1 MVVGIDGGVTAR
13 LVVADDVE
21 VAVAQALAASRFYI
35 DVTNDVLVSNAK
47 IQKKLRRR
55 TSLYI
60 YELSLFHRYIIAL
73 ICAYLMAFSIR

>member
-35 DVTNDVLVSNAK
+35 DVTDDVLVSV
-47 IQKKLRRR
+47 
-55 TSLYI
+55 S
-60 YELSLFHRYIIAL
+60 
-73 ICAYLMAFSIR
+73 